1 MSGDSKNTA
10 ARNLL
15 LVFLFI
21 AVTLFTAYNEGYLP
35 LISPLFWLFMTAG
48 FLISAW
54 LALSVST
61 IRLLSLM
68 LGIFI
73 IEYIKETIGVRG
85 GFWVYHGTN
94 GFYNFG
100 VWAWVLGGLTVY
112 ALSTK
117 VVITQMRKL
126 ETPMPRWINPFVL
139 AAVFLLLPL
148 TLGEYGSG
156 AGVLFWLFYSLLFIS
171 GAYASLKMDFYVFA
185 GIVIT
190 SWVIGFPSE
199 YVGSAAS
206 DVWTFPHN
214 PDYPPFFL
222 VAGCWPLEILVQY
235 FLSALL
241 AGEPLNQ

>member
-1 MSGDSKNTA
+1 MSGDNKNTA
-10 ARNLL
+10 VRNLL

-21 AVTLFTAYNEGYLP
+21 TVTLFTAFHEGYLP
-35 LISPLFWLFMTAG
+35 LISPLFWLFITAG

-54 LALSVST
+54 LSFSVST

-85 GFWVYHGTN
+85 GFWVYHGIN

-112 ALSTK
+112 TLSTK
-117 VVITQMRKL
+117 VVIMQIRKL
-126 ETPMPRWINPFVL
+126 SFPMPRWLNPAVL
-139 AAVFLLLPL
+139 VAIFLLLPL
-148 TLGEYGSG
+148 TLGEYRSG
-156 AGVLFWLFYSLLFIS
+156 AGALFWLFYALLFIS
-171 GAYASLKMDFYVFA
+171 GIYASLKMDFHIFA
-185 GIVIT
+185 GIIIT

-206 DVWTFPHN
+206 NIWTFPHN
-214 PDYPPFFL
+214 PYYPPFFL
-222 VAGCWPLEILVQY
+222 VAGCWPLEILAQY